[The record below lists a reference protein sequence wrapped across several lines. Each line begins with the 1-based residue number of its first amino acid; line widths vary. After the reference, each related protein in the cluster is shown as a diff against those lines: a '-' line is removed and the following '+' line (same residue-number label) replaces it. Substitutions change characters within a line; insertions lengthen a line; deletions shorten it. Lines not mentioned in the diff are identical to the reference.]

1 VVTDRATIFIFSSDG
16 MGRTQDQELRELL
29 TGKFLQI
36 LAEAEPLPKAICF
49 YTDGVRLA
57 CEGSPILGELEK
69 LEAQG
74 VRLVLC
80 NTCLNRLGLHDA
92 VRVGIVGGMT
102 DIITAMTTADRVIT
116 L

>member
-1 VVTDRATIFIFSSDG
+1 VSTDRATVFIFNSDG
-16 MGRTQDQELRELL
+16 MGRTQDQGLRELL
-29 TGKFLQI
+29 AGKFLQI
-36 LAEAEPLPKAICF
+36 LVEADSLPKAICF

-69 LEAQG
+69 LEARG
-74 VRLVLC
+74 VHLVLC
-80 NTCLNRLGLHDA
+80 NTCLNRLGLDDS
-92 VRVGIVGGMT
+92 VRVGIVGGMP